1 MFATCYLKV
10 GRNPPDCIYMR
21 FLPEIKLDRI
31 CTLTIV
37 MKCFDSLESFDARS
51 AMKDFDGILDITI
64 PERQSFAV
72 RYNGP

>member
-1 MFATCYLKV
+1 MLSKDDSWSSDTEF
-10 GRNPPDCIYMR
+10 R
-21 FLPEIKLDRI
+21 FVSIFKKEM
-31 CTLTIV
+31 IV